1 MTYFQGGEKKGL
13 REIIKNTGELLDKVS
28 TEERQETRLSHGNP
42 TAAELKK
49 AELYL
54 NKYHFAFE
62 RRKGNYYNQ
71 TNFVF
76 YCKIWHFGLKM
87 TFLHQIF

>member
-1 MTYFQGGEKKGL
+1 MRRKISG
-13 REIIKNTGELLDKVS
+13 
-28 TEERQETRLSHGNP
+28 RLSNSQESFW
-42 TAAELKK
+42 TKVLLKK
-49 AELYL
+49 VKKLGCPRETQLLLSLRRLELYL

-71 TNFVF
+71 TNNVF